1 MEDAATSVERKI
13 RRRFVPFAA
22 VGFLAL
28 ATTALPPRPSS
39 WAFLALAA
47 GLTLAIALAGVLC
60 PWSRMPRWTYLV
72 PPLAYFVVVLLL
84 RDTADG
90 SRSGYAPLALLPVVW
105 IALNLGRREVA
116 LGVAAGSAVFLLPL
130 VLDASA
136 SNGGEVRRTI
146 LWVAVATIVGFS
158 LESLMRDKR
167 RQAREAREQARTIS
181 EQEQTMATI
190 ARVARELTLSGNTR
204 ELICQAALEVSGG
217 NLAAILE
224 PDGDGNLVV
233 SARAGADPGR
243 YRFRLGTDPSGS
255 AVAFAA
261 GRPFFVAD
269 ARDHPALPQDVV
281 GKVGFTSVLFEP
293 IVRDGRTVG
302 VLAVTWAEALD
313 DLATRAGRA
322 VTLLAAEAASAMERA
337 DVLTRVQAL
346 AETDELTGLPNR
358 RSWEAKLREAVA
370 DSARGRG
377 PVCVALVD
385 LDYFKEY
392 NDVHGHQAGDRLLK
406 TAASTWRDGLRQGDL
421 LARYGGEEFAVALPC
436 ALPEAELVLERLR
449 TLTPDGLTCSIGVA
463 QWSAGESDVELVA
476 RADEALYAAKR
487 AGRDALVTAS

>member
-1 MEDAATSVERKI
+1 
-13 RRRFVPFAA
+13 
-22 VGFLAL
+22 
-28 ATTALPPRPSS
+28 
-39 WAFLALAA
+39 
-47 GLTLAIALAGVLC
+47 
-60 PWSRMPRWTYLV
+60 
-72 PPLAYFVVVLLL
+72 
-84 RDTADG
+84 
-90 SRSGYAPLALLPVVW
+90 
-105 IALNLGRREVA
+105 
-116 LGVAAGSAVFLLPL
+116 
-130 VLDASA
+130 
-136 SNGGEVRRTI
+136 
-146 LWVAVATIVGFS
+146 
-158 LESLMRDKR
+158 
-167 RQAREAREQARTIS
+167 
-181 EQEQTMATI
+181 MATI

-204 ELICQAALEVSGG
+204 ELICRAALEVSGG

-224 PDGDGNLVV
+224 PDGDGSLVL

-255 AVAFAA
+255 AVAFTA
-261 GRPFFVAD
+261 GKPFFVAD

-281 GKVGFTSVLFEP
+281 RKVGFTSALFEP

-302 VLAVTWAEALD
+302 VLAVTWAETLED
-313 DLATRAGRA
+313 VATRARRA

-377 PVCVALVD
+377 PVCVALLD
-385 LDYFKEY
+385 LDHFKEY

-406 TAASTWRDGLRQGDL
+406 TAASAWRNGLRQGDL

-436 ALPEAELVLERLR
+436 ALREAGLVLERLR
-449 TLTPDGLTCSIGVA
+449 TLTPEGLTCSVGVA
-463 QWSAGESDVELVA
+463 QWSDGESDVELVA
-476 RADEALYAAKR
+476 RADEALYAAKH